1 MIKVGVDLA
10 LEAEMQASRRID
22 QTFLNSS
29 VRHHMT
35 DQRDFNSLYAEG
47 MRTAVTERLT
57 EATLERMRTQAI
69 GGAGI
74 ALGVILL
81 LLQTSLDSTALAIAL
96 YSAIF
101 AIPAWIAAWQY
112 VEAYMFCGKPSYE
125 HFTNPKASLV
135 AVAFAISGMLLLLI
149 AVVSLIWHMS
159 PAGAVVFLVVSLAAA
174 VLIYRHHNAVR
185 AFANKASDGGG
196 A

>member
-1 MIKVGVDLA
+1 
-10 LEAEMQASRRID
+10 
-22 QTFLNSS
+22 
-29 VRHHMT
+29 MT
-35 DQRDFNSLYAEG
+35 DQHDFKTLYAKG
-47 MRTAVTERLT
+47 MRSAVTERLT
-57 EATLERMRTQAI
+57 EATLERMRSQAI

-96 YSAIF
+96 YAAIF

-125 HFTNPKASLV
+125 HFNSLKGSLV
-135 AVAFAISGMLLLLI
+135 AVAFAISGMLLLLT
-149 AVVSLIWHMS
+149 ATVSLIWHMS
-159 PAGAVVFLVVSLAAA
+159 PTAAMAFLAMSLAAA
-174 VLIYRHHNAVR
+174 LLIYRHHNAVR
-185 AFANKASDGGG
+185 SFADSASDRSG

>member
-1 MIKVGVDLA
+1 
-10 LEAEMQASRRID
+10 
-22 QTFLNSS
+22 
-29 VRHHMT
+29 MT
-35 DQRDFNSLYAEG
+35 DQRDFNSLYAKG

-74 ALGVILL
+74 ALGVVLL

-125 HFTNPKASLV
+125 HFNSPKGSLV
-135 AVAFAISGMLLLLI
+135 AAAFAISGMLLLLI

-159 PAGAVVFLVVSLAAA
+159 PAGAVVFLAVSLAAA

-185 AFANKASDGGG
+185 TFADKASDRGG